1 MKILKYSW
9 LISLIGFFALTN
21 CSEDYL
27 VRPPEDALTDV
38 DFYKTD
44 EEVLA
49 ATASLYSRVWF
60 DYNDK
65 ASFSIGD
72 LRSGIMMAPWNS
84 REFGAFNANGDN
96 SEVIAAWNAF
106 FTVIQQSNLAIRN
119 INTYAKTEV
128 SDEVKKMAIAEARFM
143 RACAYRNLV
152 LVWGPVPIITDNI
165 AVMNETD
172 TRRNTISSIWQ
183 FLTSEMRA
191 VIEDLPEQPYATGR
205 ITKYSA
211 EGMLARFYL
220 SRAGAE
226 ATGGVRNEMYLDS
239 ARYYAQHVIQNSGK
253 SLLEDYRSLFLYNYD
268 NNNESLFELQW
279 VFSTAWG
286 PSNSVPAYL
295 AYSSDI
301 GNGDGWGG
309 AYSASWYVLSHYEG
323 INPVG
328 TTGDSI
334 RGATLDTRLY
344 NTFMLPG
351 AHYPEI
357 TQDYTTDDGTVSQ
370 RECIYPNN
378 TNDQSFACTKKYIV
392 GKAVDVDG
400 EASSQHYPNNTYMLR
415 LAEMYLIYAEATLG
429 NDEQSSDATALEYV
443 NMIRRRAGLNNLPND
458 AGNGDKSY
466 FTFDDV
472 FKERMLEFAMESSFM
487 YDLSNIF
494 YYDKQKALSILN
506 NQDRGLFAVYP
517 DTYPDPNSWT
527 FVKTSWHT
535 DRSITA
541 TEGNFYLP
549 IPTADLGG
557 MPSLTEDPVDY
568 YAVSN

>member
-1 MKILKYSW
+1 MKILKYNW
-9 LISLIGFFALTN
+9 IIGIIALFTLSN

-27 VRPPEDALTDV
+27 VRPPEDSLTDV
-38 DFYKTD
+38 DFYKTN
-44 EEVLA
+44 EEVMA
-49 ATASLYSRVWF
+49 ATAPLYSRMWF

-65 ASFSIGD
+65 ASYSIGD
-72 LRSGIMMAPWNS
+72 LRSGILMAPWNS
-84 REFGAFNANGDN
+84 REFGGFNANGDN
-96 SEVIAAWNAF
+96 SEVIAGWNAF

-119 INTYAKTEV
+119 INTYATDAV
-128 SDEVKKMAIAEARFM
+128 SEDVKKMAIAEARFM

-152 LVWGPVPIITDNI
+152 LAWGPVPIITDNI
-165 AVMNETD
+165 EIMNSTD
-172 TRRNTISSIWQ
+172 IKRNTVASIWK
-183 FLTSEMRA
+183 FLTSEMRSLA
-191 VIEDLPEQPYATGR
+191 EDLPEEPYATGR
-205 ITKYSA
+205 VTKYSA

-220 SRAGAE
+220 TRAGVE
-226 ATGGVRNEMYLDS
+226 SEGGVRNQTYLDS
-239 ARYYAQHVIQNSGK
+239 AKYYAQDVIENSGK
-253 SLLEDYRSLFLYNYD
+253 ALLDDYRSLFLYPYD

-279 VFSTAWG
+279 VYSSAWG

-309 AYSASWYVLSHYEG
+309 AYSASWYVISQYEG
-323 INPVG
+323 INKIG

-357 TQDYTTDDGTVSQ
+357 TQDYTASDGTVGQ

-378 TNDQSFACTKKYIV
+378 TSDYSFACTKKYIV
-392 GKAVDVDG
+392 GKAVDVAEG
-400 EASSQHYPNNTYMLR
+400 ASSQHYPNNTYMLR
-415 LAEMYLIYAEATLG
+415 LAEIYLIYAEALLG
-429 NDEQSSDATALEYV
+429 NNEQSSDATALEYV
-443 NMIRRRAGLNNLPND
+443 NKIRRRAGLNNLPNE
-458 AGNGDKSY
+458 AGDGDKTY
-466 FTFDDV
+466 FTTADV
-472 FKERMLEFAMESSFM
+472 FKERTLEFAMESMFM

-494 YYDKQKALSILN
+494 YYDKAKALSILN

-517 DTYPDPNSWT
+517 DVYPDPNSWT

-535 DRSITA
+535 DRTITA

-549 IPTADLGG
+549 IPTADLGS
-557 MPSLTEDPVDY
+557 MPSLTEEPVDY
-568 YAVSN
+568 YGSN

>member
-1 MKILKYSW
+1 MKTLKYSW
-9 LISLIGFFALTN
+9 FIGLIALLTLTN

-27 VRPPEDALTDV
+27 VRPPEDSLTDV
-38 DFYKTD
+38 DFYKTN
-44 EEVLA
+44 EEVMA
-49 ATASLYSRVWF
+49 ATAPLYSRMWF

-65 ASFSIGD
+65 ASYSIGD

-96 SEVIAAWNAF
+96 SEVIAGWNAF
-106 FTVIQQSNLAIRN
+106 FTVIQQANLAIRN
-119 INTYAKTEV
+119 INTYATEAV
-128 SDEVKKMAIAEARFM
+128 SEDIKKMAVAEARFM

-152 LVWGPVPIITDNI
+152 LAWGPVPIITDNI
-165 AVMNETD
+165 AIMNDTD
-172 TRRNTISSIWQ
+172 IKRNTISSIWK
-183 FLTSEMRA
+183 FLTNEMRA
-191 VIEDLPEQPYATGR
+191 AAEDLPEEPYATGR
-205 ITKYSA
+205 VTRYSA

-220 SRAGAE
+220 TRAGVE
-226 ATGGVRNEMYLDS
+226 SDGGTRNQTYLDS
-239 ARYYAQHVIQNSGK
+239 AKYYAQSVIVNSGK
-253 SLLEDYRSLFLYNYD
+253 SLLDDYRSLFLYPYD

-279 VFSTAWG
+279 VYSSAWG

-295 AYSSDI
+295 AYNSDI

-309 AYSASWYVLSHYEG
+309 AYSASWYVISQYEG
-323 INPVG
+323 INVIG

-357 TQDYTTDDGTVSQ
+357 TQDYTASDGTVGQ

-378 TNDQSFACTKKYIV
+378 TSDYSFACTKKYIV
-392 GKAVDVDG
+392 GKAVDVAEG
-400 EASSQHYPNNTYMLR
+400 ASSQHYPNNTYMLR
-415 LAEMYLIYAEATLG
+415 LAEIYLIYAEAVLG
-429 NDEQSSDATALEYV
+429 NNEQSSDATALEYV
-443 NMIRRRAGLNNLPND
+443 NKIRRRAGLNNLPND
-458 AGNGDKSY
+458 SGDGDKTY
-466 FTFDDV
+466 FTFADV
-472 FKERMLEFAMESSFM
+472 FKERTLEFAMESMFM

-494 YYDKQKALSILN
+494 YYDKAKALGILN
-506 NQDRGLFAVYP
+506 NQDRGLFAIYP
-517 DTYPDPNSWT
+517 DVYPDPNSWT

-535 DRSITA
+535 ERSITA

-557 MPSLTEDPVDY
+557 MPSLTEEPVDY
-568 YAVSN
+568 YGSN